1 MQRKGIVQFFAAWM
15 LLAACVECA
24 HAQTQDPL
32 IVRMAANENALP
44 ASIGIRAPLVET
56 YLQVMGK
63 NSETPDRDWYYLHRI
78 DLGSTLRETLYD
90 QPERNRSKLS
100 TAWKI
105 ASLSVRHAPLSF
117 NSAGLVEMLSPDIHG
132 FDPGKYKFEFLH
144 NEFIGNVKTA
154 VYDVVPAKPGYFR
167 GRFWI
172 EEHGNLVRFTGVFAG
187 NVSES
192 HPRYLH
198 FDSWRLNVKPG
209 VWLPAAV
216 YVEEP
221 VPGGIVHGQI
231 RIWGYGLDARLH
243 DPLSSVTVSV
253 DNAVDRSGDGTD
265 MDPLASLEAWKDL
278 AASNILDKLE
288 RAGILAPPSSFDS
301 VLDQIVVNLSVPNE
315 LAFAEPVHCRVMLTT
330 PIEATTVGSTILISK
345 GLIETLPNEEAIAS
359 VVAFELAHV
368 IQSNTVNTRYSFADR
383 TMFPDRKV
391 NRDLY
396 LAHSD
401 KEDEQAAKVA
411 INPLKKSMYG
421 VKLGG
426 IGLYYQQMTLGIGKL
441 NGLYRPETGDSLIS
455 PAGKPW
461 LLTQLA
467 EKSPRLEPGNPHQLA
482 ALPLGSNLVV
492 DPWSGEVRLNDAPR
506 VMPQTAGEKRPFEV
520 VPVYFRLRVA
530 SEAALGTGGTDKVPV
545 AAW

>member
-1 MQRKGIVQFFAAWM
+1 MQRKAMVQFFAAWM

-24 HAQTQDPL
+24 YAQTQDPL
-32 IVRMAANENALP
+32 IVRMAANENAML
-44 ASIGIRAPLVET
+44 ARIGKRAPLVET
-56 YLQVMGK
+56 YLQVVGR
-63 NSETPDRDWYYLHRI
+63 NGETPVTDRYYLHRI
-78 DLGSTLRETLYD
+78 DLGSTFRETLYD
-90 QPERNRSKLS
+90 QPERHRSKLS
-100 TAWKI
+100 TAWKV
-105 ASLSVRHAPLSF
+105 ARLSVRGAPMLF
-117 NSAGLVEMLSPDIHG
+117 NSSGFVEMLSPDIHG
-132 FDPGKYKFEFLH
+132 FDPGKFKFEFLH

-172 EEHGNLVRFTGVFAG
+172 EEHGNLVRFTGTFAG
-187 NVSES
+187 NFSES

-209 VWLPAAV
+209 IWLPAAV

-221 VPGGIVHGQI
+221 VPGGILHGQI
-231 RIWGYGLDARLH
+231 RIWGYGLDAGLH
-243 DPLSSVTVSV
+243 DTSSSVTISV

-265 MDPLASLEAWKDL
+265 MDPLASLQAWKDL

-288 RAGILAPPSSFDS
+288 RAGILAPHSSFDS
-301 VLDQIVVNLSVPNE
+301 ILDQIVVNLSVPSD

-330 PIEATTVGSTILISK
+330 PIEATTVGTTILISK

-368 IQSNTVNTRYSFADR
+368 IQSSIVDTRYSFSDR

-391 NRDLY
+391 SRDLY
-396 LAHSD
+396 LAHSS
-401 KEDEQAAKVA
+401 KEDEKAAEVA
-411 INPLKKSMYG
+411 VSLLKKSMYG
-421 VKLGG
+421 DKLGG
-426 IGLYYQQMTLGIGKL
+426 ISLYYQQMALGIGKL
-441 NGLYRPETGDSLIS
+441 NWLYRPETGDSLIS

-461 LLTQLA
+461 LLAQLA
-467 EKSPRLEPGNPHQLA
+467 EKSPRLEPGNPNQLA

-506 VMPQTAGEKRPFEV
+506 MMPQTAADKRPFEV
-520 VPVYFRLRVA
+520 VPVYFRLRAAPEV
-530 SEAALGTGGTDKVPV
+530 ALGTGGADKVTV
-545 AAW
+545 AAR